1 MHRIV
6 SLWVFSILLLAC
18 TRSIA
23 SLLFPGTA
31 GACPNLPMEF
41 QPIDYRVASQAQRE
55 LVEKFHFTPKVAT
68 LQSGESGELGADISY
83 TLRAFPNHPRA
94 LYAIAELGRRQKKAT
109 PTRSYLSVE
118 CWFERAVRFRPDDAQ
133 VKVIYG
139 LELLKDGNRA
149 AAVDQLEKG
158 VALAP
163 DDGNAHYNVG
173 LAYFQ
178 LGDYQSALDHAKKAE
193 SLGFPL
199 QGLKQKLEKAGKW
212 Q

>member
-1 MHRIV
+1 
-6 SLWVFSILLLAC
+6 
-18 TRSIA
+18 
-23 SLLFPGTA
+23 
-31 GACPNLPMEF
+31 
-41 QPIDYRVASQAQRE
+41 
-55 LVEKFHFTPKVAT
+55 
-68 LQSGESGELGADISY
+68 
-83 TLRAFPNHPRA
+83 
-94 LYAIAELGRRQKKAT
+94 
-109 PTRSYLSVE
+109 
-118 CWFERAVRFRPDDAQ
+118 VR
-133 VKVIYG
+133 
-139 LELLKDGNRA
+139 